1 MYLLDEFKRYSL
13 PINDK
18 PFVLEFGKVAKQ
30 ANGSVVVKY
39 GDTTILVTA
48 TASKEPREGVD
59 FFPLTVDVEERLYAV
74 GRIPG
79 SWGRREGRPPEKSI
93 LQARVTDRP
102 LRPLFPKG
110 FRNDVQV
117 VIIPLAIDH
126 DHSPEIA
133 GMIGAS
139 AALSVS
145 DIPFDGPVGA
155 VEVGLIDGEFLINP
169 TVKQQEE
176 SELRLTVA
184 GTKDAILMVEAGA
197 NEVSEDVIVDAIMK
211 GHEVIRQIVSFQEDI
226 VKQIGKPKMEPVL
239 FTPSEDIAGK
249 VDQITTPRLREAIR
263 IKDKLERESA
273 IDAVLQD
280 VFDEISSEYPER
292 EDEVGEAFH
301 DILRREVRAMILD
314 EEIRPDSRRP
324 EEIRP
329 VSCEV
334 SIVPRVHGSGLF
346 TRGQTQVLS
355 IATLGATSDIQALDT
370 TGLEEFKRYIHHYN
384 FPPFSV
390 GETRPMRGPGRRE
403 IGHGALAER
412 ALLPVIPGEEDF
424 PYTIRVVSEVV
435 ESNGSSSM
443 ASICG
448 STLSLMDAGVPI
460 KAPVAGIAMG
470 LIKGEDRAV
479 ILTDIQGMEDALGD
493 MDFKVAG
500 TEGGIT
506 ALQMDIKISG
516 VTRQILTSALE
527 RAKAARLFVLQ
538 KMLQAIDKPR
548 EELSPYAPR
557 IIIVEIDPD
566 KIRDVIGPGGKTINK
581 ITQETGVKI
590 DIEQDGRVF
599 IASADEETG
608 LKAKEIVEKIT
619 RDVEVGSTYTGKVT
633 RTAPFGVF
641 VEVLPG
647 KEGLVRSNDLDR
659 GNGDKVN
666 IGDELQVKV
675 IEVDHLGRINL
686 STRMGG
692 SPGHHGGR
700 ERDSRNRDRQ
710 NRFKRNP
717 RDHKRSK

>member
-1 MYLLDEFKRYSL
+1 MDEFRRYSL
-13 PINDK
+13 PVNGK
-18 PFVLEFGKVAKQ
+18 ALVLEFGKVARQ

-39 GDTTILVTA
+39 GDTTVLVTA

-79 SWGRREGRPPEKSI
+79 SWGRREGRPPDKSI

-110 FRNDVQV
+110 FRNDVQI

-126 DHSPEIA
+126 DHSPETA

-145 DIPFDGPVGA
+145 DIPFNGPIGA
-155 VEVGLIDGEFLINP
+155 VEVGLVDGEFVINP
-169 TVKQQEE
+169 DVKQAEV
-176 SELRLTVA
+176 SKLSLTVA

-197 NEVSEDVIVDAIMK
+197 HEVPEDVIVDAIMK
-211 GHEVIRQIVSFQEDI
+211 GHEVIKEIVEFQEQIVRE
-226 VKQIGKPKMEPVL
+226 IGKPKMEPAL
-239 FTPSEDIAGK
+239 FIPSEDIVAR
-249 VDQITTPRLREAIR
+249 VDELATPRLKEAIK

-273 IDAVLQD
+273 IDEVLQS
-280 VFDEISSEYPER
+280 VFDEIAEEYPER
-292 EDEVGEAFH
+292 DEEIEEAFH
-301 DILRREVRAMILD
+301 DILKREVRAMILN
-314 EEIRPDSRRP
+314 EELRPDLRRP
-324 EEIRP
+324 DEIRP

-355 IATLGATSDIQALDT
+355 IATLGAASDIQELDT

-412 ALLPVIPGEEDF
+412 ALLPVMPDEEEF
-424 PYTIRVVSEVV
+424 PYTIRVVSEVL

-443 ASICG
+443 ASVCG

-470 LIKGEDRAV
+470 LVKGEDRAV

-500 TEGGIT
+500 TKDGIT

-516 VTRQILTSALE
+516 VTREILVSALE
-527 RAKAARLFVLQ
+527 RAREARMYVME

-557 IIIVEIDPD
+557 IIVIEIDPD
-566 KIRDVIGPGGKTINK
+566 KIRDVIGPGGKTIHK
-581 ITQETGVKI
+581 ITNETGVKI

-599 IASADEETG
+599 IASTDEATG
-608 LKAKEIVEKIT
+608 LRAKEIIEKLT
-619 RDVEVGSTYTGKVT
+619 EDVEVGATYTGKVT

-647 KEGLVRSNDLDR
+647 KEGLVRSAELHPTNVDELE
-659 GNGDKVN
+659 V
-666 IGDELQVKV
+666 GDELMVRV
-675 IEVDHLGRINL
+675 SEIDHLGRINL
-686 STRMGG
+686 STRM
-692 SPGHHGGR
+692 SPQDRRGDR
-700 ERDSRNRDRQ
+700 DRDSRDRNRPNKFR
-710 NRFKRNP
+710 RNP
-717 RDHKRSK
+717 NSPRRN